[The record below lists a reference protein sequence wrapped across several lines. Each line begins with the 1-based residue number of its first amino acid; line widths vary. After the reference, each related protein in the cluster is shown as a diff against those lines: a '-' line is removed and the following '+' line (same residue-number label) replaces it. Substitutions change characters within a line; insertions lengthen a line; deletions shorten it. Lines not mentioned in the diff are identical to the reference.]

1 LKEKEMP
8 ETRIP
13 NPETR
18 LPEADLSFG
27 GLLRLV
33 MEGGRLS
40 RGESH
45 RAFGEIMEGRWT
57 GAQVSAF
64 VVALAMRGECADEI
78 AGAALAMRERVAV
91 IDAGGMDV
99 IDTCGTGGTGLSTFN
114 VSTAAAIVAAGAG
127 ARVAKH
133 GNRTATRASGSADV
147 LAALGVNI
155 DAGPAAVTRCLKEAG
170 VCFCFAQKCHPA
182 MRHAAPVRKEL
193 GVRTIFNLLGPL
205 TNPAG
210 ARRQL
215 MGVYREDLTATVAAV
230 LGSLGSVHA
239 MVVHAADGLDEIST
253 LGPTTISEFRNGA
266 LATRTVSPADFGLP
280 VARLADISASS
291 PEQSADVIRE
301 VLSGQE
307 GPARDITILNAGA
320 ALNVAG
326 LAESIEQGMTLARQA
341 IDGGSA
347 AVALEK
353 LIDASNS

>member
-1 LKEKEMP
+1 M
-8 ETRIP
+8 
-13 NPETR
+13 
-18 LPEADLSFG
+18 PEADLAFAQ
-27 GLLRLV
+27 LLRLI

-40 RGESH
+40 RGQSH

-64 VVALAMRGECADEI
+64 VVALAMRGESADEI
-78 AGAALAMRERVAV
+78 AGAALAMRERVAA
-91 IDAGGMDV
+91 IDAGAMDV

-155 DAGPAAVTRCLKEAG
+155 DAGPGAVARCLKEAG

-182 MRHAAPVRKEL
+182 MKHAAPVRKEL

-215 MGVYREDLTATVAAV
+215 MGVYRKDLTAIVATV
-230 LGSLGSVHA
+230 LGSLGSSHA
-239 MVVHAADGLDEIST
+239 MVVHASDGLDEIST
-253 LGPTTISEFRNGA
+253 LGPTTISEFRDGA
-266 LATRTVSPADFGLP
+266 VATRTVTPADFGLP
-280 VARLADISASS
+280 TAKLSDISVTS
-291 PEQSADVIRE
+291 PAQSADAIGQ
-301 VLSGQE
+301 VLSGRQ
-307 GPARDITILNAGA
+307 GPARDITIVNAGA

-326 LAESIEQGMTLARQA
+326 IAGTIMEGMTLARQS
-341 IDGGSA
+341 IDSGRAA
-347 AVALEK
+347 AVLKK

>member
-8 ETRIP
+8 E
-13 NPETR
+13 
-18 LPEADLSFG
+18 ADLAFAQ
-27 GLLRLV
+27 LLWLI
-33 MEGGRLS
+33 MQGGRLS
-40 RGESH
+40 RRQSH
-45 RAFGEIMEGRWT
+45 HAFGEIMEGRWSH
-57 GAQVSAF
+57 AQVSAF
-64 VVALAMRGECADEI
+64 VVALAMRGEGADEI
-78 AGAALAMRERVAV
+78 AGAALAMRERVTA
-91 IDAGGMDV
+91 IDAAGMDV

-114 VSTAAAIVAAGAG
+114 VSTAAALVAAGAG

-155 DAGPAAVTRCLKEAG
+155 DAGPEAVTRCLKEAG

-182 MRHAAPVRKEL
+182 MKHAAPVRKEL

-215 MGVYREDLTATVAAV
+215 MGVYREDLTATVASV
-230 LGSLGSVHA
+230 LGSLGSFHA

-253 LGPTTISEFRNGA
+253 LGPTTVSEFRDGA
-266 LATRTVSPADFGLP
+266 VATRTVTPGDFGLP
-280 VARLADISASS
+280 TAKLTDISVNS
-291 PEQSADVIRE
+291 PAQSADVIRE
-301 VLSGQE
+301 ILSGRQ

-326 LAESIEQGMTLARQA
+326 LAGTIMHGITLAQA
-341 IDGGSA
+341 SIDSGKA
-347 AVALEK
+347 AGVLRK
-353 LIDASNS
+353 LAVTSNS

>member
-1 LKEKEMP
+1 
-8 ETRIP
+8 
-13 NPETR
+13 
-18 LPEADLSFG
+18 
-27 GLLRLV
+27 
-33 MEGGRLS
+33 
-40 RGESH
+40 
-45 RAFGEIMEGRWT
+45 
-57 GAQVSAF
+57 
-64 VVALAMRGECADEI
+64 
-78 AGAALAMRERVAV
+78 
-91 IDAGGMDV
+91 
-99 IDTCGTGGTGLSTFN
+99 
-114 VSTAAAIVAAGAG
+114 
-127 ARVAKH
+127 
-133 GNRTATRASGSADV
+133 
-147 LAALGVNI
+147 
-155 DAGPAAVTRCLKEAG
+155 
-170 VCFCFAQKCHPA
+170 